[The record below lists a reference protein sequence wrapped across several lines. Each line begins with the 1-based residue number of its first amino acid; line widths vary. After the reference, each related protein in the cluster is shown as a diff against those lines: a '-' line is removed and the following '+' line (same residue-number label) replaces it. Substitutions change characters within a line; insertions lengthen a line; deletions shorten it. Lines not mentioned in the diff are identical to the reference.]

1 MPDSNSHAFSHCHI
15 SRSFY
20 YLFRSESSEQRA
32 IIQWI
37 GSVWLSEAAK
47 MSEQFPAYGSSE
59 GDTEGEY
66 EHRKSLSKDEIEVRL
81 AIADYVIRRANGT
94 ADGRKIFDALIP
106 RFEGRYPH
114 HKVLAHCLTAP
125 EYIDQEDTDFYESPP
140 DQLQA
145 PYKPTS

>member
-1 MPDSNSHAFSHCHI
+1 MSDQYPAS
-15 SRSFY
+15 
-20 YLFRSESSEQRA
+20 
-32 IIQWI
+32 
-37 GSVWLSEAAK
+37 GAA
-47 MSEQFPAYGSSE
+47 G
-59 GDTEGEY
+59 GDTEGEF
-66 EHRKSLSKDEIEVRL
+66 EQRSGLSKDEIEVRL

-125 EYIDQEDTDFYESPP
+125 EYIDQEDTDLYASPP

-145 PYKPTS
+145 PYKSTS